1 MKIRRDDP
9 SGAFRTLGE
18 SLYLLPSVLDR
29 LYPDDV
35 YTESGRRKWIE
46 HAQAMWGRGSV
57 FNDDF
62 DVGDFSRMQALRR
75 LSVAA
80 AAYRDSQAFF
90 GSFALRWGVRF
101 RDQPPL
107 AGYRRFGGDW
117 RQDFDE
123 MPDALPDIRLAS
135 TWVEE
140 RNVFDALT
148 RLPRLRAGG
157 AVIETGR
164 RAIGESS
171 SGIVHVLE
179 KEPERLVVE
188 TVTRDPTWL
197 VVLRGFWDYREVR
210 VDGRPVD
217 AVPAQVAFSAVEVP
231 AGRHRVE
238 WEELLPGAGVSGYCP
253 PLWGLFSALILVR
266 SRREPNR
273 Q

>member
-1 MKIRRDDP
+1 
-9 SGAFRTLGE
+9 
-18 SLYLLPSVLDR
+18 
-29 LYPDDV
+29 
-35 YTESGRRKWIE
+35 
-46 HAQAMWGRGSV
+46 
-57 FNDDF
+57 
-62 DVGDFSRMQALRR
+62 
-75 LSVAA
+75 
-80 AAYRDSQAFF
+80 
-90 GSFALRWGVRF
+90 
-101 RDQPPL
+101 
-107 AGYRRFGGDW
+107 
-117 RQDFDE
+117 